1 MQVRNRVIM
10 TDTHH
15 AAKFSYF
22 IPVQAADI
30 DALGHVNNVV
40 YLRWVQEV
48 ATAHWN
54 HAASENL
61 KKLYG
66 WVVLRHEIDY
76 LRPAFL
82 TDQIQGFTW
91 VGEHQG
97 AKFDRFVTLY
107 RAGSDQ
113 LLASAKTTWCLLD
126 ATTLRPK
133 RIDPDILAI
142 L

>member
-1 MQVRNRVIM
+1 MP
-10 TDTHH
+10 DTNKS
-15 AAKFSYF
+15 AKFSHS
-22 IPVQAADI
+22 IHVQQEDI
-30 DALGHVNNVV
+30 DLLGHVNNVV

-54 HAASENL
+54 HAATEIL
-61 KKLYG
+61 KELYL

-82 TDQIQGFTW
+82 TDEIQGFTW
-91 VGEHQG
+91 VGAHQG

-126 ATTLRPK
+126 AATMRPK
-133 RIDPDILAI
+133 RIDQDILAI